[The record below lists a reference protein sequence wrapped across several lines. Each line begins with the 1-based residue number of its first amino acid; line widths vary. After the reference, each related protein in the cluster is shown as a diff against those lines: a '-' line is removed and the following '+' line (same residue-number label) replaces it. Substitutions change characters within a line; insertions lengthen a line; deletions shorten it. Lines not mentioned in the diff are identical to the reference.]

1 MAQHGI
7 EQLEVSIQSDLIQQR
22 TEQIYIASLQNL
34 QNYKI
39 EEALELIDEALKLNP
54 LFSQAFISRG
64 ELYLGKNMD
73 DWTVEDAIK
82 VGSLS
87 ILRNG
92 SFDQKTKGIS
102 QKDLLIEALQNYQYS
117 IQLTPQYG
125 LIFQRIGRAI
135 GELGNYNDELRYY
148 DKAIE
153 IDDQC
158 QLAYYKRGILND
170 EIGNKDQAL
179 IDYTKAIDLDPKNI
193 QAYAQRGNLQYYLGN
208 WDKALIDFNKTIELD
223 PQQSFTYYNRGVFYQ
238 NSGNNDQALIDLN
251 QAIDLD
257 PHIFQ
262 AYHQRAILYH
272 DRGNQDQALFD
283 YTKAIEL
290 YPYDAKF
297 YFNRG
302 ILYNNMGQ
310 IDKGILDF
318 SKSIELNPYNAKAYY
333 SRGLLEYEIGN
344 TAQTLLDYTKAIELD
359 PNYASFFYN
368 RGFLYQQMGNK
379 NLALDDYNRA
389 IELDPEDPQSYCNR
403 GMIFKEIDE
412 LDKALIDYNK
422 AIELNPQDAA
432 FYFNRGILYN
442 KMGNK
447 YLSLSD
453 YNQAIDL
460 DPNNVQAYYNRGAL
474 HLIMENK
481 AQAVLDFNKAIELD
495 PRDESSYSYR
505 GLIYQKMG
513 DKNQALQ
520 DYDKAIELNPK
531 NPLLYYQRDYN
542 SSALLKELNQ
552 NDKAFQDYNK
562 ALELDSNNLFALANL
577 GDLYYIRQNYTLSFD
592 QYYRV
597 INLLI
602 NIKSQ
607 QINQLNL
614 QEWHA
619 FIIQEK
625 FKLLQEIQDSAV
637 QLRLE
642 LQKPPSQSNYDQSS
656 INDIKRQFRCLERKI
671 KIQLKPQTEF
681 SKLEKKRYD
690 QLNKQVAQS
699 LQMTVQQNPTVQL
712 EKEAKLKRMDDQFI
726 EEDSLYFT
734 KLKIIIN
741 YIITMLCFNLCI
753 ALYKQSQRINKN
765 YHKQIRIIQL
775 KINEKYQKEQMIKF
789 QLLNQRLKQMEKH
802 LTLPNQSLRSRKR
815 TQIAIIELAMQQS
828 KDLQEESN
836 SQLGEFVTKLSTA
849 KYQKEQNVHQKT
861 GIHDALIII
870 KYLGDRSVS
879 VKEMNDNKLRVL
891 ILDALEK
898 NKKLKVQLQHT
909 ENPIIY
915 DSFVIDTNS
924 SCQAAKYFAI
934 FNELIILMNII
945 EFIIQQNYQL
955 YQKTFVT
962 IIKMNIYNTIIII
975 EQTTFILF
983 SDSILQNQIET
994 EGFKYLYL
1002 FEILNH
1008 YLEQSKIQQS
1018 IVLSIHRAA
1027 FKFLNILFLGSKFSF
1042 NIKYFESQSSKVN
1055 KTLKIS
1061 DFNYYGLQ
1069 LFLKIQF
1076 DLNHIYID
1084 TTALLLFLLV
1094 HIVK

>member
-531 NPLLYYQRDYN
+531 NPLLYYQRGVLQSEIGNKDQALIDYN
-542 SSALLKELNQ
+542 SSIALDSNNSNIYTNRGALLKELNQ

-681 SKLEKKRYD
+681 SKLEEKQQELFELQMTKED
-690 QLNKQVAQS
+690 MICLNKQVAQS
-699 LQMTVQQNPTVQL
+699 LQMTLQQNPTTVQL
-712 EKEAKLKRMDDQFI
+712 EEDAKLKRMDDQII
-726 EEDSLYFT
+726 EEKLSLLHKVENNHQLIYY
-734 KLKIIIN
+734 N
-741 YIITMLCFNLCI
+741 
-753 ALYKQSQRINKN
+753 ALFQSLSCYLQVILQISQELSQINKD
-765 YHKQIRIIQL
+765 
-775 KINEKYQKEQMIKF
+775 
-789 QLLNQRLKQMEKH
+789 LLIE
-802 LTLPNQSLRSRKR
+802 NQSKILEE
-815 TQIAIIELAMQQS
+815 TIDQIFSPKSKIEIDREAFDLINQALDNMIQSEKKNNIQVRLHRLTNIFKCQNITNIFELEKELKVAIIELAIQQS

-836 SQLGEFVTKLSTA
+836 SYFAEFVTKLCTK
-849 KYQKEQNVHQKT
+849 KYNQEQNVHQKN

-870 KYLGDRSVS
+870 KYLEDMSVS
-879 VKEMNDNKLRVL
+879 IKEMNENKLRVL

-898 NKKLKVQLQHT
+898 NNKLQVQLQQI
-909 ENPIIY
+909 EKPISY
-915 DSFVIDTNS
+915 DSFVIDSNS
-924 SCQAAKYFAI
+924 SCQCSKLFCY
-934 FNELIILMNII
+934 
-945 EFIIQQNYQL
+945 IQ
-955 YQKTFVT
+955 
-962 IIKMNIYNTIIII
+962 
-975 EQTTFILF
+975 
-983 SDSILQNQIET
+983 
-994 EGFKYLYL
+994 
-1002 FEILNH
+1002 
-1008 YLEQSKIQQS
+1008 
-1018 IVLSIHRAA
+1018 
-1027 FKFLNILFLGSKFSF
+1027 
-1042 NIKYFESQSSKVN
+1042 
-1055 KTLKIS
+1055 
-1061 DFNYYGLQ
+1061 
-1069 LFLKIQF
+1069 
-1076 DLNHIYID
+1076 
-1084 TTALLLFLLV
+1084 
-1094 HIVK
+1094 